1 MARFLSYYM
10 AAGGGNIPVSRVN
23 NQENDFVGTEVAPD
37 APRKRRRASKSA
49 GGCVVTSD
57 SFIAELMRR
66 STEDYLLAMKKAHGL
81 TEGNRSALTRL
92 DVAAAKLHEACAR
105 SCITRR
111 ITTINACNFSQQ
123 RTSASPAQARG
134 QRARNTMQR
143 TVQMWLKGS
152 QSDPRSIRS
161 QIEALLAN
169 QINGHSIGMP
179 KARVIMLM
187 ASDVSPHGDPA
198 KIRYFLL
205 RHVGAAPQR
214 NGAGP
219 GLQITESGTRYR

>member
-1 MARFLSYYM
+1 
-10 AAGGGNIPVSRVN
+10 
-23 NQENDFVGTEVAPD
+23 
-37 APRKRRRASKSA
+37 
-49 GGCVVTSD
+49 
-57 SFIAELMRR
+57 
-66 STEDYLLAMKKAHGL
+66 MKKAHWL

-123 RTSASPAQARG
+123 RTSASPAQARA

-187 ASDVSPHGDPA
+187 ASDVSPHGDPDENPIFSSSPRRCCA
-198 KIRYFLL
+198 PTQRGGAGFTNHRIRYKIQMQIVYRCLRLDTFTWLL
-205 RHVGAAPQR
+205 PPRRGAER
-214 NGAGP
+214 K
-219 GLQITESGTRYR
+219 LYSY